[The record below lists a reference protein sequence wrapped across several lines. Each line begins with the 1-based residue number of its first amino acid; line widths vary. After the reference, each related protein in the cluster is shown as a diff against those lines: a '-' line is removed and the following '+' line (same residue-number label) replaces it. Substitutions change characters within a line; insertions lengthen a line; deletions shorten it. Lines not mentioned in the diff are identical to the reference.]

1 MSSKKRVISVVL
13 TAQGATD
20 LDGVLRLWLKN
31 GKLFGP
37 YVNCKSIDPNGPYF
51 VAIIEETSGSDTID
65 IEVQIP
71 HHYIR
76 AVVHAPA
83 LKKLGFAPT

>member
-1 MSSKKRVISVVL
+1 MPSKKRVISVVL
-13 TAQGATD
+13 SEQGAVD
-20 LDGVLRLWLKN
+20 LAGVLKLWLKD

-51 VAIIEETSGSDTID
+51 VMVIEEESGSDTID
-65 IEVQIP
+65 IEVQVP

-76 AVVHAPA
+76 AVIHAPA
-83 LKKLGFAPT
+83 LKKLGFVPA